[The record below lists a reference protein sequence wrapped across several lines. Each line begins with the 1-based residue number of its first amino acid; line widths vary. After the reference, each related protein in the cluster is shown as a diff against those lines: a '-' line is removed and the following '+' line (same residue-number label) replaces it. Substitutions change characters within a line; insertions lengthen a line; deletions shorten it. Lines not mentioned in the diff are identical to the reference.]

1 MCNNCN
7 LKQIVLH
14 FDTKLRIMSVVA
26 IWFYLHYRKCSTSQR
41 CHTLIFCQNYVFP
54 YQSSICQRFVLL
66 NAMYKKS
73 LKVPLVVIR
82 RRKAQKDRQC
92 NGLTKRD
99 KSTTM
104 IYQTI
109 TTEKI
114 ALIRQ
119 MFIIWLEI
127 CSMYLYFPR
136 LNDYF
141 LFLEEKTN
149 WFDTLYRWYWYI
161 YLLILISL

>member
-1 MCNNCN
+1 MFCILTQSCE
-7 LKQIVLH
+7 LCQWLH
-14 FDTKLRIMSVVA
+14 MIIGNSYYYFHVYKY

-41 CHTLIFCQNYVFP
+41 CHTLIFCQNYVFH

-73 LKVPLVVIR
+73 LKVPLVIIR

-92 NGLTKRD
+92 NGLAKRD
-99 KSTTM
+99 KSTKT

-109 TTEKI
+109 TIEKI

-119 MFIIWLEI
+119 MYILWLEI

-141 LFLEEKTN
+141 LFLEEKNN
-149 WFDTLYRWYWYI
+149 WFDTLY
-161 YLLILISL
+161 S